1 MGRFKD
7 LPTFSLVQNSRV
19 YKSMVLHKWA
29 DRFLFNQ
36 SIYSIIFL
44 VVILTGQPGRKQKV
58 SVTQFINKQMIK
70 LLMGVIVLGLLVGY
84 ILPGVG
90 KQLQVLYPVALF
102 IMLYPMMVGIKINEV
117 TGAAKRVGFMSVV
130 LVFNYLISP
139 LLAALLAL
147 VFLSGYP
154 DFAVGLILTGAV
166 PCAGMIVAWTA
177 MAKGNAPMTLVITV
191 TSFLAGIVLIPLWMN
206 FLAGKYVPVDA
217 WQMMQTI
224 LVTLVIPLIL
234 GNLTR
239 AWLVKKW
246 GSQKFM
252 ALKPVFPAVSALGM
266 YLVFFISM
274 MAESVTLLH
283 NPQYLGII
291 AIPLVVFYTLL
302 FSSSVLYARLTR
314 TNYPDMVALAYGVS
328 GKNISIALALA
339 VVFFP
344 PLTVMIIAIKP
355 LIQVLFMAGFY
366 RLTPYLREYWAQN
379 VTPAMETSK

>member
-1 MGRFKD
+1 
-7 LPTFSLVQNSRV
+7 
-19 YKSMVLHKWA
+19 
-29 DRFLFNQ
+29 
-36 SIYSIIFL
+36 
-44 VVILTGQPGRKQKV
+44 V
-58 SVTQFINKQMIK
+58 SVAQFINKQMIK

-102 IMLYPMMVGIKINEV
+102 VMLYPMMVGIKINEV
-117 TGAAKRVGFMSVV
+117 AGAAKRVGFMSVV
-130 LVFNYLISP
+130 MVFNYLISP

-147 VFLSGYP
+147 VFLAGYP
-154 DFAVGLILTGAV
+154 DFAVGLILTGVV

-191 TSFLAGIVLIPLWMN
+191 TSFLAGIVLIPLWMS
-206 FLAGKYVPVDA
+206 FLAGKYVPVNA

-224 LVTLVIPLIL
+224 LFTLVIPLIL

-239 AWLVKKW
+239 VWLVKKW

-379 VTPAMETSK
+379 VTPAMETSN